1 MTRIG
6 IKAGFVVIVMFVL
19 FAMNCFYIKKKAL
32 VKISTKPTSSD
43 FQYNVTRMKRLE
55 ESSWNPSE
63 CNVGKVCLFWGWN
76 ILTFL
81 IFPSLDF

>member
-43 FQYNVTRMKRLE
+43 FQYNVTRMKMLILGVEHFDLSHLSFSRLLR
-55 ESSWNPSE
+55 NYTY
-63 CNVGKVCLFWGWN
+63 F
-76 ILTFL
+76 
-81 IFPSLDF
+81 